1 VNNKETIIFIL
12 LVVLCPLGQVSIDF
26 YSTSLPSIAKSFHID
41 NNTVGIITTAY
52 LFAYGIG
59 QVIHGIL
66 CDILGRKKLL
76 SFMLPLYILA
86 TLAPPF
92 CTSIYTIAIARFVQ
106 GISIAAVSVSVKAI
120 AADTF
125 KGTKLTKI
133 ISLLTVI
140 WGLSPILAP
149 FIGSLIQT
157 FLGWKWCFYILS
169 SISLVFYLCLIF
181 FMPETLLNK
190 KTFKLNYVTT
200 QYGLVLKN
208 SAFWI
213 YMLQV
218 NLAIVGLL
226 TFITQTPELIQNVYR
241 FTSIENGAL
250 FILVSFFYVL
260 GAQLS
265 FFEKGKYKTYAMSL
279 IVFLISL
286 LLFLNYWIIIPS
298 IIFIFFSLVIM
309 FICGNLLPRNLAKCI
324 QLFPENSGL
333 VSGLVGFITLIT
345 PGALFSITS
354 FMELKAFYRFSV
366 VMLITSAISFVG
378 AYLLKHA
385 ITNTKIKK

>member
-157 FLGWKWCFYILS
+157 FLGWKWCFYILR
-169 SISLVFYLCLIF
+169 
-181 FMPETLLNK
+181 
-190 KTFKLNYVTT
+190 
-200 QYGLVLKN
+200 QKN
-208 SAFWI
+208 F
-213 YMLQV
+213 
-218 NLAIVGLL
+218 
-226 TFITQTPELIQNVYR
+226 
-241 FTSIENGAL
+241 
-250 FILVSFFYVL
+250 
-260 GAQLS
+260 
-265 FFEKGKYKTYAMSL
+265 
-279 IVFLISL
+279 
-286 LLFLNYWIIIPS
+286 
-298 IIFIFFSLVIM
+298 
-309 FICGNLLPRNLAKCI
+309 
-324 QLFPENSGL
+324 
-333 VSGLVGFITLIT
+333 
-345 PGALFSITS
+345 
-354 FMELKAFYRFSV
+354 
-366 VMLITSAISFVG
+366 
-378 AYLLKHA
+378 
-385 ITNTKIKK
+385 